1 MALPTASRRSD
12 RPLGMSLR
20 AVMGFIGMSVVA
32 GVLITVGVT
41 PALALTG
48 LATTNTIG
56 MFQNLPGYIDVG
68 QTMQRTN
75 VFAGDGTTLLAS
87 VYDQN
92 RVEVGWDEVAQTA
105 KDAAVAG
112 EDPRFYEHG
121 GIDIQGTLRA
131 LAVTLSGDDLQG
143 GSSITQQY
151 VKNVLVQKAESIAD
165 EAERAAAYKVAT
177 APTPERKL
185 KEMRL
190 AIGLEKEYSKDDIL
204 LGYLNIALFG
214 GTVYGI
220 EAAANYY
227 YGIPASQLSTAQAA
241 ALLAIVNNPEKFRF
255 DDPASEANGAANG
268 YAATKERRDYI
279 LTEEL
284 KYGKIDQATH
294 DAAIA
299 EPITPN
305 ITQPSTGCTTAGNAA
320 YFCDYV
326 LNVLR
331 NDEVFGATD
340 DERYAKIRRG
350 GYDVVTTLDLDI
362 QQVSQAAL
370 NAYVPQT
377 DPRFEVG
384 ATASSVE
391 ARTGRVLSMVQNTVY
406 SQDPEVLAASP
417 GTSAV
422 NLNVDEAMSG
432 NRGVQ
437 TGSTYKVFTLANWL
451 TAGHTLN
458 ESFPS
463 PTSGFRSYPQKCN
476 IAEDG
481 VTVPVPFYRP
491 KNDAP
496 SDNRESMSAVTA
508 TQGSINTGFMGMA
521 HQLDLCDIRT
531 TAEAFGMHTATN
543 TELWSTPSTVLGTNT
558 IAPLTVAGAYA
569 GIANDGVACDPIVID
584 RITGADGAPVAVP
597 AADCAPAVSP
607 EVAHGMQYAMQ
618 RVMTSGTG
626 VSSNPD
632 DGIEHIGKT
641 GTTDDAADVWTAG
654 ASRSASLAVWVGSIN
669 GFEDGE
675 KINLRQVRIT
685 GEKGS
690 IQAAQARHAIFRPI
704 MTALDSKYG
713 GDDFIDPPSSMLASS
728 SRAASVTEVPDV
740 SGRTVEE
747 ATAILQASGFTAGHQ
762 EIVDST
768 TVPAG
773 SVVWTTPSAG
783 QDAVDGAVIPLQ
795 ISSGEEPAN
804 TSDVGDVDGD
814 LVFD

>member
-20 AVMGFIGMSVVA
+20 AVMGFIGMSAVA

-56 MFQNLPGYIDVG
+56 LFQNLPGYLDVG

-75 VFAGDGTTLLAS
+75 IFAGDGTTLLAS

-121 GIDIQGTLRA
+121 GIDVQGTLRA

-227 YGIPASQLSTAQAA
+227 YGIPASQLSTSQAA

-255 DDPASEANGAANG
+255 DDPSSEVNGAANG
-268 YAATKERRDYI
+268 YAVTKERRDYI
-279 LTEEL
+279 LREEL
-284 KYGKIDQATH
+284 RYGKIDQVTY

-299 EPITPN
+299 EPITPA
-305 ITQPSTGCTTAGNAA
+305 ITQPSTGCATAGNAA

-340 DERYAKIRRG
+340 DERYAKIRQG
-350 GYDVVTTLDLDI
+350 GFDVVTTLDLDI

-377 DPRFEVG
+377 DPRFEIG

-406 SQDPEVLAASP
+406 SQDPEVLAATP

-432 NRGVQ
+432 SRGVQ

-476 IAEDG
+476 VDAGGTTG
-481 VTVPVPFYRP
+481 VGSWRP
-491 KNDAP
+491 KNDSP

-521 HQLDLCDIRT
+521 RQLDLCDIRS

-543 TELWSTPSTVLGTNT
+543 TEMWSTPATVLGTNT

-597 AADCAPAVSP
+597 GADCAPAVSA

-626 VSSNPD
+626 VSSNPN

-669 GFEDGE
+669 GFDNG
-675 KINLRQVRIT
+675 KKANLRQVRIT
-685 GEKGS
+685 GNEGT
-690 IQAAQARHAIFRPI
+690 IQAASSRHAIFRPI

-713 GDDFIDPPSSMLASS
+713 GDDFIDPPSSMLGYSTRAS
-728 SRAASVTEVPDV
+728 SVTEVPDV
-740 SGRTVEE
+740 TGATVAE
-747 ATAILQASGFTAGHQ
+747 ATAALQAVGFTAGHQ
-762 EIVDST
+762 EVVDSA

-783 QDAVDGAVIPLQ
+783 LDAVDGAVIPLQ
-795 ISSGEEPAN
+795 ISSGKAPVN
-804 TSDVGDVDGD
+804 PSDAADINGD
-814 LVFD
+814 LLTE